1 MAMGVKH
8 IAGITEHDVV
18 YTPLPL
24 YHTAGG
30 ILGVSSVLLGGSTCV
45 IRSKFS
51 ASNYWTDC
59 VKYECTVSI
68 NIHDPMNYSYT
79 TYAHYFENNEL
90 FLKLF
95 FFTYFD
101 VIANAKKK
109 LIFYVHLLSFYCF

>member
-59 VKYECTVSI
+59 LKYECTVSI
-68 NIHDPMNYSYT
+68 INKHDPMIHFTNT
-79 TYAHYFENNEL
+79 HYFENNEL
-90 FLKLF
+90 FLKSLF
-95 FFTYFD
+95 FT
-101 VIANAKKK
+101 
-109 LIFYVHLLSFYCF
+109 

>member
-1 MAMGVKH
+1 MGAKH

-30 ILGVSSVLLGGSTCV
+30 ILGVSNVLLGGSTCV

-59 VKYECTVSI
+59 RKYECTVSI
-68 NIHDPMNYSYT
+68 NNNTIIIIHDPIIDFAYLHS
-79 TYAHYFENNEL
+79 L
-90 FLKLF
+90 FQK
-95 FFTYFD
+95 
-101 VIANAKKK
+101 
-109 LIFYVHLLSFYCF
+109 